1 MISRVAENCFW
12 LSRYMERADTMA
24 RLLAVNRVHI
34 LDSQL
39 NEDQS
44 WRPVVTVAGEQERFE
59 QFLGEKAYENTE
71 KAEEYLTWDER
82 NPTSVYSSF
91 AGARENARTTR
102 EVISREVWETINSTW
117 RWLNEQNARKLY
129 RKDRQKFFAKIRSVC
144 AEHQGNCH
152 DTLLHEEA
160 FDFLKFGS
168 WLERAAQ
175 TARVMDVRHHW
186 LTRDSVDD
194 VESPQEAAQW
204 MGLLRLCSAVEP
216 FFKRHTA
223 APTGTLVVRFLLA
236 DRSFPRSVLF
246 SLIQVDALAT
256 HINQYANESKP
267 NETSRL
273 TRELLDRISSSDFSR
288 PSGAE
293 LHVTL
298 TDVIESTAGI
308 CERASRD
315 YFNRREDDLE
325 TWER

>member
-34 LDSQL
+34 LDSEL
-39 NEDQS
+39 NEGQS
-44 WRPVVTVAGEQERFE
+44 WRPVVIVAGEQERFE
-59 QFLGEKAYENTE
+59 NLLGEKAYENTE

-117 RWLNEQNARKLY
+117 RWLNEPAARKLY
-129 RKDRQKFFAKIRSVC
+129 KKDRQKFFAKIRSVC

-186 LTRDSVDD
+186 LTEDSGDE
-194 VESPQEAAQW
+194 VESPQESAQW

-246 SLIQVDALAT
+246 SLLQVEALAR

-273 TRELLDRISSSDFSR
+273 ASEALERITQADFSR
-288 PSGAE
+288 PSSAA
-293 LHVTL
+293 LHATL
-298 TDVIESTAGI
+298 TDVIESTSGI
-308 CERASRD
+308 CEQASRD
-315 YFNRREDDLE
+315 YFHGHEDGHE
-325 TWER
+325 S